1 MSRPKT
7 LIHGAIA
14 VSEGLAARRDILIE
28 DGRIAAISENIQPD
42 GTVETVNGE
51 GCIVTYG
58 LADVHVHL
66 REPGF
71 SSKETIRS
79 GTLAAAHGGFTTV
92 CAMPNLN
99 PAPDSPEHLAV
110 EQELIRSQAVI
121 DVRPYGAITV
131 GRSGRTISDVEH
143 LAGEVVGFSDDGCG
157 VQSAET
163 MFGAMKR
170 IAAVGGI
177 VAAHCEDESL
187 LHGGYIHDGAYA
199 CRHGHAG
206 ICSKSEWAQVVRD
219 IRLAAESGCRYHAC
233 HISTAESVELVREA
247 RMEGLEVSCETAP
260 HYLTLTEDD
269 LQEEGRFKMN
279 PPLRSAADR
288 NALIK
293 GIQDGT
299 IEVIAT
305 DHAPHTAEEKSRG
318 LKGSAMGIVGLLLMA
333 IDYLPHLKSIKNEDQ
348 LTPVRA
354 LIIGILQV
362 FALIPGTSRSGTT
375 IIAGRLMGLDS
386 ESAAEYSFLASIPIM
401 GAVCLRLFLSDTS
414 RAYLIANLGTLI
426 PANIVAFLVG
436 LVALRFLLRYLK
448 KPKSL
453 QTFGRYRVI
462 VACLVLGATLIFASL

>member
-1 MSRPKT
+1 MSRPKI

-318 LKGSAMGIVGLLLMA
+318 LKGSAMGIVGLETAFPVIYTRLVRTGIISLGRMIELMCDNPRRIFRLGGA
-333 IDYLPHLKSIKNEDQ
+333 LREGEAADIALFDISTPYRID
-348 LTPVRA
+348 
-354 LIIGILQV
+354 
-362 FALIPGTSRSGTT
+362 SR
-375 IIAGRLMGLDS
+375 
-386 ESAAEYSFLASIPIM
+386 E
-401 GAVCLRLFLSDTS
+401 FLSKGRSTPFD
-414 RAYLIANLGTLI
+414 GWE
-426 PANIVAFLVG
+426 V
-436 LVALRFLLRYLK
+436 
-448 KPKSL
+448 
-453 QTFGRYRVI
+453 FGR
-462 VACLVLGATLIFASL
+462 CLLTLKDGHKVWCDEEWIRSRNNRQATNNHI